1 MAKSAT
7 NATGEATLAQ
17 SAVAKASHN
26 VTEADHDRNPEDA
39 GATNRKRNQ
48 YESTARESR
57 TTPNPLP

>member
-1 MAKSAT
+1 M
-7 NATGEATLAQ
+7 AQ

-26 VTEADHDRNPEDA
+26 ATEADRDRNPEDA

-48 YESTARESR
+48 YESIAHESR